1 MESQFSL
8 PWFFERVLEKR
19 VPELHQE
26 IRDFTKSDLSKLP
39 ITRFA
44 TTRGNY
50 FWNRLVLRTI
60 HMMVNRF
67 PRLYAT
73 KGGGISVTSL
83 IARNLPGL
91 FSGEALWGR
100 LPSPLR

>member
-1 MESQFSL
+1 MLFHTFFGKRIAEFDEIRVNL
-8 PWFFERVLEKR
+8 PVIIANNGKPVLSAMVFERVLEKR

-50 FWNRLVLRTI
+50 FWNRLMLRTI

-67 PRLYAT
+67 PVFMRPRA
-73 KGGGISVTSL
+73 GV
-83 IARNLPGL
+83 
-91 FSGEALWGR
+91 FQ
-100 LPSPLR
+100 